1 MSHGNSL
8 RHRHTNMRYS
18 KASNN
23 SVTATMKHLLL
34 MAFAILTIGCG
45 EKKSDGVNVDELE
58 DREGVFYLRSL
69 NSPYTGMSFEF
80 HENGNKKS
88 EETWKDGK
96 QHGLAH
102 LYYENGKR
110 EQESNWKDGKPTG
123 LITDWYE
130 DGQKK
135 AEGNWKDGKQ
145 EGPSAFWYK
154 NGQKKEV
161 GNWKNDE
168 RDGTHSSWHE
178 NGQKMENATY
188 KKGKPDGRSLTWHE
202 NGQTKSETNWKN
214 GQMDGTLTLW
224 HKNGKKMLQGAVKGG
239 KPISIQFW
247 NSKGEEVDSQ
257 EEAGLNRPLF
267 EAFGGVGFA
276 YYTMRMNAN
285 SFKAIAI
292 PVNGVPI
299 ELCESWE
306 SAFQKALSDEV
317 ILQEI
322 ADETEYAEKLGVP
335 PEEAVSHLKKAIKV
349 GFVKRKNWIQIGLW
363 GKKRQDEDL
372 LKIAELLH
380 ETAVENVVK
389 KAPSFQQYLDELSK
403 QKAKGK
409 KDKSE

>member
-1 MSHGNSL
+1 
-8 RHRHTNMRYS
+8 
-18 KASNN
+18 
-23 SVTATMKHLLL
+23 
-34 MAFAILTIGCG
+34 MALAILTIGCG
-45 EKKSDGVNVDELE
+45 EKKSDGVNLDELE

-110 EQESNWKDGKPTG
+110 EQESNWKDGKATG

-135 AEGNWKDGKQ
+135 AEGNWK
-145 EGPSAFWYK
+145 
-154 NGQKKEV
+154 
-161 GNWKNDE
+161 NDE
-168 RDGTHSSWHE
+168 LNGTHSSWHQ

-188 KKGKPDGRSLTWHE
+188 KKGKPDGRSLAWHE
-202 NGQTKSETNWKN
+202 NGQMKSETNWKN
-214 GQMDGTLTLW
+214 GQMDGTMTLW

-239 KPISIQFW
+239 KHISIQFW

-257 EEAGLNRPLF
+257 EEAGLNGPLF
-267 EAFGGVGFA
+267 EALGGVGFA
-276 YYTMRMNAN
+276 YYTMKMNAN

-306 SAFQKALSDEV
+306 SAFQKALSDEA

-335 PEEAVSHLKKAIKV
+335 SEEVVSHLKKAIKV
-349 GFVKRKNWIQIGLW
+349 QFVKRKNWIEIGLV
-363 GKKRQDEDL
+363 GKRKQNEDL
-372 LKIAELLH
+372 EKIAELLH
-380 ETAVENVVK
+380 ETAVKNIVK
-389 KAPSFQQYLDELSK
+389 IEPSFQKYLDAFKKQQERMENNGSK
-403 QKAKGK
+403 FSPTDRPFPAHRLRSKCNFNSLPRKIYLVTQ
-409 KDKSE
+409 SHPLTRFTF

>member
-1 MSHGNSL
+1 MKSAL
-8 RHRHTNMRYS
+8 
-18 KASNN
+18 
-23 SVTATMKHLLL
+23 SVLLL
-34 MAFAILTIGCG
+34 CFLLASCG
-45 EKKSDGVNVDELE
+45 EEKSDGVNVDELE

-80 HENGNKKS
+80 HQNGNKKS

-154 NGQKKEV
+154 
-161 GNWKNDE
+161 
-168 RDGTHSSWHE
+168 

-257 EEAGLNRPLF
+257 EEAGLNGPLF
-267 EAFGGVGFA
+267 EALGGVGFA

-292 PVNGVPI
+292 PVKGLPT
-299 ELCESWE
+299 ELCEDWE
-306 SAFQKALSDEV
+306 AAFQEVLSNEA

-322 ADETEYAEKLGVP
+322 ADETQYAQKLGVP
-335 PEEAVSHLKKAIKV
+335 SEEAVSHLKEAIKV
-349 GFVKRKNWIQIGLW
+349 RFVKHNNWIEIGLV
-363 GKKRQDEDL
+363 GKKRQNEDL